1 MRVAVVGAGVVG
13 ASVAVRLAQQGAK
26 VTLLEQGSAG
36 SGTTG
41 TSYAWI
47 NSNGKEPPAYYRLNL
62 GGLQAHTKL
71 SPTDDSG
78 WLGLGGHVEFAVD
91 DHHRENLAARIKR
104 LRSWGYSVNELTA
117 EEAEKL
123 LPDIRVP
130 KNVQLIAH
138 YTEEGYAYPEKY
150 LAHMLGEAR
159 NAGVDIR
166 TGNAVTGLEHRG
178 DSVTLRTRDG
188 GSLEIDKV
196 VSAVGRWTRPFA
208 ALAGLNIPVLEFA
221 SPGDIV
227 VGYLAITNPLPVR
240 LSRLITSPWLNV
252 RPAGGGRLMLQ
263 ALDLDTTA
271 DPGNVPGPDSELAKT
286 FLQRLRD
293 VMANT
298 EGAVIEKIHVGQRV
312 MPEDGRTI
320 AGPVPEAPWLYV
332 IATHSGVTL
341 APYLGEVVAAEILGE
356 KQEALEEFRLERFLA
371 NHTFGKPYAPRK
383 PGEQ

>member
-1 MRVAVVGAGVVG
+1 
-13 ASVAVRLAQQGAK
+13 
-26 VTLLEQGSAG
+26 
-36 SGTTG
+36 
-41 TSYAWI
+41 
-47 NSNGKEPPAYYRLNL
+47 
-62 GGLQAHTKL
+62 
-71 SPTDDSG
+71 
-78 WLGLGGHVEFAVD
+78 
-91 DHHRENLAARIKR
+91 
-104 LRSWGYSVNELTA
+104 
-117 EEAEKL
+117 
-123 LPDIRVP
+123 
-130 KNVQLIAH
+130 
-138 YTEEGYAYPEKY
+138 
-150 LAHMLGEAR
+150 
-159 NAGVDIR
+159 
-166 TGNAVTGLEHRG
+166 
-178 DSVTLRTRDG
+178 
-188 GSLEIDKV
+188 
-196 VSAVGRWTRPFA
+196 
-208 ALAGLNIPVLEFA
+208 
-221 SPGDIV
+221 
-227 VGYLAITNPLPVR
+227 
-240 LSRLITSPWLNV
+240 
-252 RPAGGGRLMLQ
+252 MLQ

>member
-130 KNVQLIAH
+130 ENVQLIAH

-150 LAHMLGEAR
+150 LAHMLGEAHD
-159 NAGVDIR
+159 AGVDIR

-188 GSLEIDKV
+188 ESLEVDKV

-208 ALAGLNIPVLEFA
+208 ALAGLNIPVLEFS